1 MHKCGCLGA
10 QSVILSLR
18 VTECVIECR
27 FLNIIHRLLGQ
38 GLSLHPEACSKER
51 LGIPLALPFPCWDSQ
66 SMLLCLTFVCE
77 LGDLIQ
83 ALVSVRTKLSPQPCV
98 FIFIF
103 IRQNK
108 TIFASLG
115 EQCCLLCGSQW
126 EDSHLEQRVLWEG
139 EGHAQKSKSL

>member
-1 MHKCGCLGA
+1 
-10 QSVILSLR
+10 
-18 VTECVIECR
+18 
-27 FLNIIHRLLGQ
+27 
-38 GLSLHPEACSKER
+38 
-51 LGIPLALPFPCWDSQ
+51 
-66 SMLLCLTFVCE
+66 MLLCLTFVCE

-83 ALVSVRTKLSPQPCV
+83 ALVFVRTKLSPQPSV

-126 EDSHLEQRVLWEG
+126 EDGHL
-139 EGHAQKSKSL
+139 A